1 MAPNPSTRALNVNSR
16 IPRLLLVTSAAIFA
30 FGAAM
35 HAFAYV
41 AKAQPSISGSNLPPF
56 MVSELKVL
64 WLADSTTLMAL
75 ALVLGLIAAKPASA
89 SGAVIMSLAI
99 VPAAI
104 TVLLYVFLGSF
115 YAGHMLL
122 AASAMVFVAGLLMPA
137 AVRANQF
144 VDLRVGAAHGAS
156 V

>member
-1 MAPNPSTRALNVNSR
+1 MNSR
-16 IPRLLLVTSAAIFA
+16 IPRLLLAASAAIFA

-35 HAFAYV
+35 HAVAYV
-41 AKAQPSISGSNLPPF
+41 AKAQPSISGANLAPF

-89 SGAVIMSLAI
+89 SKAVIMLLAI

-104 TVLLYVFLGSF
+104 TVLLYVFLGPF
-115 YAGHMLL
+115 YPGHMLL
-122 AASAMVFVAGLLMPA
+122 AASAMVFVAGVLMPA
-137 AVRANQF
+137 AISTNES
-144 VDLRVGAAHGAS
+144 VDLRVGAAGR
-156 V
+156 